1 MASLA
6 SSAGDEAGSGR
17 LVAAGPGGYFACPF
31 RGGATRGYIAV
42 DTVGEKFADGRG
54 ISDDDKEIVRIVA
67 ECVGDALEE
76 GFRAREGEREEKRRA
91 ALEKF
96 DSEEERKRREEEFLA
111 RYRGK

>member
-1 MASLA
+1 M
-6 SSAGDEAGSGR
+6 
-17 LVAAGPGGYFACPF
+17 
-31 RGGATRGYIAV
+31 
-42 DTVGEKFADGRG
+42 DTVGEKFADGRRL
-54 ISDDDKEIVRIVA
+54 SDDDKEIVRIVA

-76 GFRAREGEREEKRRA
+76 GFRAREGEREEQRRA